1 MHFIIEQNLFLTQIQ
16 RCQQVVDK
24 KKINPVLSNILLKA
38 CNNGIQ
44 LLASD
49 GQMYL
54 LTHVPLEI
62 KEEGS
67 AIIPA
72 KILFDIV
79 RELPSNYP
87 VECILKDHV
96 LCLKCGRSRFKLNT
110 MDADAFPAPPEE
122 RIEDTF
128 NLPAPALAKM
138 IQSIIFCISSDE
150 SRKFLTGGSFV
161 FDNDAQR
168 LRIRTSNGYHMGLA
182 SLPLNTESVLSEC
195 IIPQRTLLEIR
206 RLCESQSEPVVLAM
220 GPHQVCFSTQHT
232 TLYSKVI
239 EDSFPSFSHLVPQQ
253 MVHKVELDK
262 TELEQV
268 LRRCLLVSNESP
280 YDVCFT
286 LTDGML
292 EVTAQNK
299 NQESALEQINADITL
314 TDDLSMPYSFG
325 MNAMFLREVLSSLP
339 GQYVQIHFQ
348 DAQSAMKIISRD
360 DEMTDFIMMPLRLD

>member
-1 MHFIIEQNLFLTQIQ
+1 MHFIIEQHLFFTQIQ

-24 KKINPVLSNILLKA
+24 KKINPILGNILLEA
-38 CNNGIQ
+38 LNDRIQ
-44 LLASD
+44 LSASD

-62 KEEGS
+62 KQQGS

-72 KILFDIV
+72 KMLFDIV

-87 VECILKDHV
+87 IECILENHI
-96 LCLKCGRSRFKLNT
+96 LRLKCGRSRFKLNT
-110 MDADAFPAPPEE
+110 MDADSFPTPPEE
-122 RIEDTF
+122 RIEDSF

-161 FDNDAQR
+161 FDDVQQR
-168 LRIRTSNGYHMGLA
+168 LRVRTSNGYHMGLA
-182 SLPLNTESVLSEC
+182 SLPLNTESLLSEC

-206 RLCESQSEPVVLAM
+206 RLCESQSDPVILAM
-220 GPHQVCFSTQHT
+220 GAHQVCFRTQNA

-253 MVHKVELDK
+253 MANSVELDK
-262 TELEQV
+262 TELEQL

-280 YDVCFT
+280 YDVCFSLADDT
-286 LTDGML
+286 LK
-292 EVTAQNK
+292 VSAQNK
-299 NQESALEQINADITL
+299 NQESVLEEMNADITL
-314 TDDLSMPYSFG
+314 TDDLSTPYSFG
-325 MNAMFLREVLSSLP
+325 MNAMFLREVLTSLP
-339 GQYVQIHFQ
+339 GKYVQIHFQ

-360 DEMTDFIMMPLRLD
+360 DAMTDFIMMPLRLN